1 MYKEFTNAKGDSL
14 TREDKLSQMRD
25 VFTIE
30 FGQQFASSE
39 QVFPAFYAQDLIV
52 FGLDHNIPEAVRL
65 GEKMMSENGYTLSL
79 DMQKAVK
86 HYLVDNS
93 EKYQQA
99 MKKTGPI
106 DNTSLYRKSNKQGDA
121 APVIFSLDDPYWQ
134 DFIESNSRRTQ

>member
-1 MYKEFTNAKGDSL
+1 MYSEFTQAKNNL
-14 TREDKLSQMRD
+14 TREEKLSQMRD

-52 FGLDHNIPEAVRL
+52 FGLEHNVVEAVRL

-86 HYLVDNS
+86 HYLVENS

-99 MKKTGPI
+99 IKKTGPI
-106 DNTSLYRKSNKQGDA
+106 DNTSLYRKSKQQGDA